1 VTISAR
7 PHLNGNTA
15 MDFSDAGYNVIRAAE
30 KLRAALA
37 AARSDCLHGRNY
49 VDADKRATDMA
60 RLDLY
65 LMATFAAEEFG
76 RELATIAFEAAP

>member
-1 VTISAR
+1 MNISAR

-30 KLRAALA
+30 KLRSALA
-37 AARSDCLHGRNY
+37 AARSDCLHDRNY
-49 VDADKRATDMA
+49 ADQKLRDADIA
-60 RLDLY
+60 RLDSY

-76 RELATIAFEAAP
+76 RELATIAFEAMV